1 MRDDFCVFI
10 LTHGRPDR
18 VYTYKTLRKRGYT
31 GKIYIV
37 IDDEDETENEYR
49 AIYGDEVLQFCKKDV
64 AEWTDDGDNFGH
76 RKGVVYARNVCW
88 ELAEKVGC
96 KYFIQLD
103 DDYKNF
109 RYRFNALGE
118 SCSVNIHSTI
128 NDLFQTCLNFRL
140 CSTHIKTVALAQG
153 GDMTSLTKKRYLR
166 RKAMNSFFCDTSN
179 PFNFFG
185 RINEDVNTYVCQGR
199 KGEVFFTIM
208 NAQLDQIQTQKN
220 AGGLTEQY
228 LD

>member
-1 MRDDFCVFI
+1 MGI
-10 LTHGRPDR
+10 SG
-18 VYTYKTLRKRGYT
+18 
-31 GKIYIV
+31 
-37 IDDEDETENEYR
+37 
-49 AIYGDEVLQFCKKDV
+49 
-64 AEWTDDGDNFGH
+64 
-76 RKGVVYARNVCW
+76 
-88 ELAEKVGC
+88 KVGC

-185 RINEDVNTYVCQGR
+185 RINEDVNTYVCQAR

-228 LD
+228 LDVGTYIKSFYTIMYSPSCAKIGLVGDPRSQKYRIHHQINWNKTAPKILREEWKRA